1 MAVARHQSMTCFQ
14 KVGITPSWAHS
25 AGSIKT
31 PQVRPSVVIAAECT
45 EIPRCCYCW
54 NPLRK
59 PNHTNAAMSAG
70 LFLLGTDGGL
80 QQMLLHPSTKFTKS
94 YIAQLG
100 SRGLLDPDAPRRFAE
115 GLTLA
120 DGTQCQPATLEVLQ
134 RQDTSDPEINC
145 PATEH
150 SENDSA
156 DQPCKPPITRVRVEC
171 CEGMYHQVK
180 RMIGECGGA
189 VCELHRES
197 MGPLRLGNLEEGA
210 VRNLTI
216 EELRAIKELLPL
228 HTRDATERRGV
239 KGTRNQKGKKRQY
252 A

>member
-1 MAVARHQSMTCFQ
+1 
-14 KVGITPSWAHS
+14 
-25 AGSIKT
+25 
-31 PQVRPSVVIAAECT
+31 
-45 EIPRCCYCW
+45 
-54 NPLRK
+54 
-59 PNHTNAAMSAG
+59 
-70 LFLLGTDGGL
+70 
-80 QQMLLHPSTKFTKS
+80 MLLHPSTKFTKS

-100 SRGLLDPDAPRRFAE
+100 SRGLLDPNAPQRFAE

-134 RQDTSDPEINC
+134 RQDNSDPETIC
-145 PATEH
+145 PATEQ
-150 SENDSA
+150 SENDVA